1 MPARPPRLFSL
12 GPMAVLAAVLLTLAG
27 CGEEKPAAPDMP
39 RVYVQPVKTAE
50 FSAAVALTGDIQ
62 ARVQTRL
69 SFRVNGKIIQRNVDV
84 GDRVTARQVLARLD
98 PRDLQINV
106 DSAVAAVAAEQ
117 ARVTQARAAFVR
129 QQKLLPKGYT
139 SHSEYDSAQAA
150 LRGSESSLKAAQAQ
164 LANAREQLSYT
175 ALIADTPGVIT
186 SRQAEVG
193 QVVQATMPIFD
204 LARDGERDAVFNVY
218 ESLFVQPPTDQA
230 VQVSL
235 LDNPDIKVSGKVREV
250 TPAVSAET
258 GTLQVKIA
266 LDPLPQ
272 GMDLGSVVSVAL
284 SPPANASVE
293 LPWSALT
300 KDLGEH
306 LGKPAVWVV
315 DEQGKVNLRKVSV
328 TRYLTSS
335 VVIGDGLKNGEK
347 VVVAGGQLL
356 HPDMQVEIADQPQP
370 QAAQV
375 KP

>member
-1 MPARPPRLFSL
+1 MPARPPRLFSF
-12 GPMAVLAAVLLTLAG
+12 GSMAVSAAVLLTLAG
-27 CGEEKPAAPDMP
+27 CGEDKPAAPDMP

-84 GDRVTARQVLARLD
+84 GDRVTASQVLARLD

-139 SHSEYDSAQAA
+139 SRSEYDAAQAA

-235 LDNPDIKVSGKVREV
+235 LDNPDIKVNGKVREV

-328 TRYLTSS
+328 TRYLTSG
-335 VVIGDGLKNGEK
+335 VVISDGLKNGEK

-356 HPDMQVEIADQPQP
+356 HPDMQVEIADQPQ
-370 QAAQV
+370 AAQV

>member
-1 MPARPPRLFSL
+1 MPVRSPRLFSL
-12 GPMAVLAAVLLTLAG
+12 GRLAVLASALGVLAG
-27 CGEEKPAAPDMP
+27 CGEEKPAAPDTP

-50 FSAAVALTGDIQ
+50 FAAAVALTGDIQ

-69 SFRVNGKIIQRNVDV
+69 SFRVNGKLIQRNVDV
-84 GDRVTARQVLARLD
+84 GDRVTAKQVLARLD

-117 ARVTQARAAFVR
+117 ARVTQTRAAFVR

-139 SHSEYDSAQAA
+139 SRSEYDSAQAA

-175 ALIADTPGVIT
+175 ALVADTPGVIT
-186 SRQAEVG
+186 ARQAEVG

-218 ESLFVQPPTDQA
+218 ESLFVQPPTDQP

-235 LDNPDIKVSGKVREV
+235 LDNPNIKVNGRVREV

-300 KDLGEH
+300 KDLGEE

-315 DEQGKVNLRKVSV
+315 DDQGKVNLRKVSV

-335 VVIGDGLKNGEK
+335 VVIGEGLKNGEN
-347 VVVAGGQLL
+347 VVIAGGQLL
-356 HPDMQVEIADQPQP
+356 HPDMQVEIAETPKT

-375 KP
+375 QP